1 MPGERSD
8 RNVLRVERVFDAP
21 IDAVFDAW
29 LSVDAL
35 KLWWP
40 AGADWDTPVAEVDP
54 RVGGRLRLVMRT
66 PDGEEYGG
74 SGSYVEI
81 DRPRRLVFT
90 WAWDTANEEEQEQ
103 LVEVEFIDRRDG
115 TTQVLLTN
123 RGLPDRAARDS
134 HREGWLASFE
144 NLDGVLA
151 GGSRA

>member
-1 MPGERSD
+1 MPDKSSD
-8 RNVLRVERVFDAP
+8 RDVLRVERVFDAP
-21 IDAVFDAW
+21 IHAVFDAW

-35 KLWWP
+35 RLWWP
-40 AGADWDTPVAEVDP
+40 AGGDWDTPVAEIDP
-54 RVGGRLRLVMRT
+54 RVGGHLRLVMRN
-66 PDGEEYGG
+66 PDGEEFGG
-74 SGSYVEI
+74 SGAYVEI

-90 WAWDTANEEEQEQ
+90 WAWDTADEDEEEQEQ

-123 RGLPDRAARDS
+123 RGLPDREARDS

-151 GGSRA
+151 Q